1 MHRVMVGPATYEN
14 CRRAVAKA
22 FEIFAPEVRA
32 KTVLVKPN
40 VLRAAEPRE
49 AITTHPAVVKAVV
62 EYLQASGAG
71 RIIVGDNPGIF
82 SYGAN
87 EACFQKT
94 GLMDASLG
102 HYMNI
107 GEEPESVPFNPEY
120 MDAVAVSR
128 AVLEAVLPRAGR
140 PHFFF
145 HCSRSRKGGSL
156 AS

>member
-1 MHRVMVGPATYEN
+1 MHRVMVEPATYEN

-71 RIIVGDNPGIF
+71 RIIVGDNPGAHQPRGIPRTP
-82 SYGAN
+82 SNSRMASSGS
-87 EACFQKT
+87 T
-94 GLMDASLG
+94 TLMVV
-102 HYMNI
+102 M
-107 GEEPESVPFNPEY
+107 PK
-120 MDAVAVSR
+120 
-128 AVLEAVLPRAGR
+128 PRAGFR
-140 PHFFF
+140 LMPRS
-145 HCSRSRKGGSL
+145 SRYT
-156 AS
+156 ASSGRMSSFSQAIR